1 MILECIIS
9 CLNNIQRVSHHEK
22 TCLHDICRKGSKF
35 TGERW
40 IQKIGKQDE
49 VPPEKKGI
57 SRLHV
62 YPTNTRTDT
71 QEAEEELELELYNP
85 TLLAT
90 IRILDEVKGQSN
102 IEGWIHTGG
111 LWGAFWLFFV
121 FFLLLSGGGGGG
133 GGGWEYRK

>member
-9 CLNNIQRVSHHEK
+9 CPNNIQRVSHHKK

-40 IQKIGKQDE
+40 IQKTGKQDE
-49 VPPEKKGI
+49 VPPEKKELAGFM
-57 SRLHV
+57 
-62 YPTNTRTDT
+62 YTPQKQEADT

-90 IRILDEVKGQSN
+90 IRILNEVKGQSN

-121 FFLLLSGGGGGG
+121 FFLLLP
-133 GGGWEYRK
+133 